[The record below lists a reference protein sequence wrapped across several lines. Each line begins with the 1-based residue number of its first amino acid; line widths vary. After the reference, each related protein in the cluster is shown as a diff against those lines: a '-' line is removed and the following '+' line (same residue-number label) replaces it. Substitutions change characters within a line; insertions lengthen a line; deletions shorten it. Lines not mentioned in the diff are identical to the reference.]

1 MVLKGPFLNGT
12 RLPVDQI
19 LLLLGCWYLP
29 ITLSPC
35 LLLPVSYYVN
45 VVVKLKHLV
54 YNFGCPRLV
63 RLLFCIISL
72 VLPEHVCG
80 VSVI

>member
-1 MVLKGPFLNGT
+1 MALGYQWTKYCSWMLLFANHLE
-12 RLPVDQI
+12 
-19 LLLLGCWYLP
+19 LLLSFASQLF
-29 ITLSPC
+29 
-35 LLLPVSYYVN
+35 VN
-45 VVVKLKHLV
+45 AVVKLKHLV

>member
-1 MVLKGPFLNGT
+1 
-12 RLPVDQI
+12 
-19 LLLLGCWYLP
+19 LP

>member
-19 LLLLGCWYLP
+19 LLLGCWYLP

-35 LLLPVSYYVN
+35 LLWSVSLSSYFGSA
-45 VVVKLKHLV
+45 VVKIKHLV
-54 YNFGCPRLV
+54 DNFGCPR
-63 RLLFCIISL
+63 
-72 VLPEHVCG
+72 
-80 VSVI
+80 